1 MIWVKRE
8 EEYFCNQD
16 WTGQIRL
23 NCFNKSA
30 VSRKIGAKRRPMTGS
45 VRVRIHSGYG
55 FRASAPRAARMTG
68 ADAGSFVIV
77 RDDGNPA
84 PACSTPKAKLPP
96 SFSDVLPRG
105 LWWTPMR
112 QDHGTTWMSVS
123 KSDGSS
129 IKTRIRLT
137 ARARI
142 GRKSSSA
149 ACAALKSASTI
160 RLLALVSSG
169 KKGPRKRDPAAGF
182 SVTRDFIVR

>member
-84 PACSTPKAKLPP
+84 PAGFHSESQASAFIL
-96 SFSDVLPRG
+96 
-105 LWWTPMR
+105 
-112 QDHGTTWMSVS
+112 
-123 KSDGSS
+123 
-129 IKTRIRLT
+129 
-137 ARARI
+137 ARI
-142 GRKSSSA
+142 AEGTVVDA
-149 ACAALKSASTI
+149 
-160 RLLALVSSG
+160 
-169 KKGPRKRDPAAGF
+169 DEAGSWDNLDERF
-182 SVTRDFIVR
+182 EVRRIKHQDAYSLDGARTNWTEE